1 MWSYFLLRIQTLIH
15 CLVFHA
21 LDQHNYETS
30 SSTQVNLM
38 KLFQKTNRYGK
49 SSITLSAVEPWGKTQ
64 KQLKSILLKDLS
76 PIKLQQLS
84 LIFILIKLVTCLIMQ
99 NIVYMTLLVYK
110 LLRGMI
116 YSLDSLDS
124 FFLCTTVIFVVIWE

>member
-1 MWSYFLLRIQTLIH
+1 MNF
-15 CLVFHA
+15 
-21 LDQHNYETS
+21 
-30 SSTQVNLM
+30 
-38 KLFQKTNRYGK
+38 FQKTNRYGK
-49 SSITLSAVEPWGKTQ
+49 SSITLSAVEQNPKTQ

-124 FFLCTTVIFVVIWE
+124 FFLCTTVIFVVI